1 MDLHAW
7 GRQRAQYSRAR
18 RGRNERGAALG
29 ECALIQAVTQ
39 AMGVRQAAR
48 LAALA
53 GPAEP
58 FSVAQAVA
66 AAEPV
71 RAAVRPAAA

>member
-48 LAALA
+48 LAAVA
-53 GPAEP
+53 GPVE
-58 FSVAQAVA
+58 
-66 AAEPV
+66 AEPV
-71 RAAVRPAAA
+71 SVGEPVPAAHPAAA

>member
-1 MDLHAW
+1 MDLHACC
-7 GRQRAQYSRAR
+7 RQRAQYSRAR

-39 AMGVRQAAR
+39 AMGMRQAAR

-58 FSVAQAVA
+58 FTVAQAVPVDAPVPA
-66 AAEPV
+66 AQ
-71 RAAVRPAAA
+71 PAAA

>member
-53 GPAEP
+53 GPGAP
-58 FSVAQAVA
+58 YPVAQAVPV
-66 AAEPV
+66 AEPV
-71 RAAVRPAAA
+71 PSGQPAAA

>member
-18 RGRNERGAALG
+18 RGRHERGAALG

-48 LAALA
+48 LAAPA
-53 GPAEP
+53 APAEP
-58 FSVAQAVA
+58 FPVAQAVPA
-66 AAEPV
+66 DG
-71 RAAVRPAAA
+71 AVPGAQPAAA